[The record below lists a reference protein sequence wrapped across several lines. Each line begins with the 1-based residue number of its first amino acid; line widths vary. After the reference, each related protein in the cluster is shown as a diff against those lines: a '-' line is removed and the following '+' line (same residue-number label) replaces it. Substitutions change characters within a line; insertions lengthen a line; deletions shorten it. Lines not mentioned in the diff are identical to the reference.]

1 MSEQTERPAERQS
14 ERQNEPR
21 AETSGLMF
29 ADESSRV
36 SLDQHLATT
45 EGSVA
50 AALEAQPG
58 LPEVLPSSR
67 DAKASVLPNFFD
79 FPLKDLEAVLTGLG
93 KEKFRAR
100 QLFQWVYQKR
110 THDFDLMT
118 NVSKTFRAELPG
130 LLEFRLPKVVQEL
143 KSVDG
148 TRKWLFDVGQGM
160 TIETVLIPS
169 KDRLTLCVSS
179 EVGCNMA
186 CRFCYTGK
194 QKMKRRLTAG
204 EIVGQFVHAQDSLK
218 KDGLRVTNIVFMGM
232 GEPLDNPDEVF
243 KSIKILHEADG
254 LGFSRKKI
262 TVSTSGIVPL
272 IPRVTEAGVRLAVSL
287 NAPNDEIRNKVMP
300 INKRWN
306 TKALLEACRAHTE
319 ASKDMVTLEYVLL
332 RDVTDRIEQARE
344 LYQLTKNIPCKIN
357 LIPFNEHPGTE
368 FLRPHQEQ
376 VVKFQNEMIRLGAH
390 VLLRKTMGRD
400 IFAACGQLTSLYE
413 GRPEKLMPT
422 PSKSLTPKPSAE
434 TTVALS

>member
-1 MSEQTERPAERQS
+1 MASI
-14 ERQNEPR
+14 
-21 AETSGLMF
+21 SGP
-29 ADESSRV
+29 
-36 SLDQHLATT
+36 
-45 EGSVA
+45 VA
-50 AALEAQPG
+50 PGLEAQPG
-58 LPEVLPSSR
+58 LPEVLPQTKQST
-67 DAKASVLPNFFD
+67 DAAGVERVNFFD
-79 FPLKDLEAVLTGLG
+79 IPLEKLEAHLAGLG

-110 THDFDLMT
+110 VHDFEQMS
-118 NVSKTFRAELPG
+118 NVSKAFRSELPG
-130 LLEFRLPKVVQEL
+130 LFEFKLPRVVQEL

-148 TRKWLFDVGQGM
+148 TRKWLFDVGPNL

-204 EIVGQFVHAQDSLK
+204 EIVGQFLHATDSLA

-232 GEPLDNPDEVF
+232 GEPLDNPEEVF
-243 KSIKILHEADG
+243 NAIRILHEADG

-272 IPRVTEAGVRLAVSL
+272 MSRITEAGVRLAVSL

-306 TKALLEACRAHTE
+306 IKALLDACKAHTDE
-319 ASKDMVTLEYVLL
+319 SGDRVTLEYVLL
-332 RDVTDRIEQARE
+332 KDVTDRVEQARE
-344 LYQLTKNIPCKIN
+344 LYQLTKHVPCKIN
-357 LIPFNEHPGTE
+357 IIPFNEHPGTE
-368 FLRPHQEQ
+368 YLRPDPEQ
-376 VVKFQNEMIRLGAH
+376 VVKFQNELIHLGAH

-400 IFAACGQLTSLYE
+400 IFAACGQLTSMYE
-413 GRPEKLMPT
+413 GRPEKL
-422 PSKSLTPKPSAE
+422 AQ
-434 TTVALS
+434 VATRH